1 MKSMDSIFLC
11 DEKLYTKKSIDSFF
25 PHYCSS
31 TSQYTKKKHN
41 ISCRLTENNR
51 VDFEMYEIFGAVKFK
66 PILPNPIDKRFH
78 NYFRA

>member
-31 TSQYTKKKHN
+31 TSHSIYTKN
-41 ISCRLTENNR
+41 DISCRLTENNR
-51 VDFEMYEIFGAVKFK
+51 PDFEMHEIFGAVKFK
-66 PILPNPIDKRFH
+66 PILPNPIDKRLH